1 MRLSTTAADG
11 RCSAQPTSRLARG
24 GHPRTH
30 QSGATFGETL
40 VGLAVAGLLLAMGLP
55 AYGYFLASYRL
66 RNEAH
71 ELHQSLMVARAEAI
85 KRNARVNVCKSADLK
100 RCGAPA
106 GFEAGWIIYQDP
118 GRTGQPD
125 ADGVLIRVRPP
136 ATRGVTIRGNRPVAD
151 LVSYTT
157 WGHARTLT
165 GALQIGTFTVC
176 LAGQNALHV
185 VLASTGR
192 VRVEATTTRCV

>member
-1 MRLSTTAADG
+1 M
-11 RCSAQPTSRLARG
+11 
-24 GHPRTH
+24 
-30 QSGATFGETL
+30 GETL
-40 VGLAVAGLLLAMGLP
+40 VGLAIASLLVALGVP
-55 AYGYFLASYRL
+55 AYGSFLAAYRL

-71 ELHQSLMVARAEAI
+71 DLAQTLMLARSEAI
-85 KRNARVNVCKSADLK
+85 KRNARVNVCKSVDQR

-106 GFEAGWIIYQDP
+106 GFEAGWIVYEDP
-118 GRTGQPD
+118 GRTGQPG

-136 ATRGVTIRGNRPVAD
+136 SAAGVTIRGNRPVAD

-165 GALQIGTFTVC
+165 GALQIGTFTLC
-176 LAGQNALHV
+176 LSGQDALHV

-192 VRVEATTTRCV
+192 VRVEATSTRCP